1 MILAW
6 MGRDHIFLSANFK
19 WYPMQIA
26 KHIHSLKIPFH
37 VTDPSGQRIQR
48 FVYVHLIICEGI
60 CLIDSGVASSEEII
74 RDYLEKIGREPEE
87 ISLLVLTHSHPDH
100 IGAAKAVKEM
110 TGCTVAAHAA
120 ERSWIEDTDL
130 QARER
135 PVPGFKSLVRGSVKV
150 DRLLPDGEI
159 IDLGDGLKMRA
170 IHTPGHSS
178 GSISL
183 WLSEDG
189 ALFTADAVPIPG
201 DMPIFDDIAASSQSI
216 QRLRSVPGIDVLLS
230 AWDEP
235 RRGMEV
241 HNTLDRGQKYLQSI
255 QGAVLRSAD
264 PESLRDPMKLCRRAV
279 LELGLPEAMANPLVA
294 RTFQAVLRAQ
304 KNENLRIDR

>member
-1 MILAW
+1 
-6 MGRDHIFLSANFK
+6 
-19 WYPMQIA
+19 MQIT

-37 VTDPSGQRIQR
+37 VTDPSGQTIPR
-48 FVYVHLIICEGI
+48 FVYVHLIFGESI

-74 RDYLEKIGREPEE
+74 RNYLEKIGRKPEE

-120 ERSWIEDTDL
+120 ERSWIEDVDL
-130 QARER
+130 QAKER
-135 PVPGFKSLVRGSVKV
+135 PVPGFKSLVGGSVKV
-150 DRLLPDGEI
+150 DRLLRDGEI
-159 IDLGDGLKMRA
+159 LDQGNGLKMQV

-178 GSISL
+178 GSIALRLPEES
-183 WLSEDG
+183 

-201 DMPIFDDIAASSQSI
+201 DMPIFDDIAASFRSI
-216 QRLRSVPGIDVLLS
+216 QRLRSIPGINVLLS

-241 HNTLDRGQKYLQSI
+241 YDTLDGGLKYLQSI
-255 QGAVLRSAD
+255 QDAVLKAAD
-264 PESLRDPMKLCRRAV
+264 AGGSRDPMELCRRAV
-279 LELGLPEAMANPLVA
+279 RELGLPEAMANPLVA
-294 RTFQAVLRAQ
+294 RTFLAVLRTREQ
-304 KNENLRIDR
+304 EHENLRRDL